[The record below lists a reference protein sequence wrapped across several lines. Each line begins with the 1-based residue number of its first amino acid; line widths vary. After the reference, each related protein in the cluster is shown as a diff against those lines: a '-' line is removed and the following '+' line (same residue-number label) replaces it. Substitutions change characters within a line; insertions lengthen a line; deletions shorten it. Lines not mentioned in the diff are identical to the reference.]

1 MNKYIYGMIS
11 QYIYKSNNKIGL
23 FFLLTTIIILFS
35 LMGLNAHQY
44 EYERNLICIMFGGAM
59 FVYYNT
65 IRSCRFDFFHPIH
78 IYMFFYICIFFI
90 TPIFLIDIGEEK
102 CMGVDIM
109 SGCIKATFIVLL
121 GLMAFCLGYKNVKT
135 SEVQL
140 PVRKLNE
147 KIERK
152 ILRTSYVIFIII
164 YIISLGYAM
173 RSGKTLASIFSLG
186 TLTYTRIYQDTGD
199 QLLFLINVSYSLLI
213 PWLFI
218 CVYGKSKLVKLLTS
232 FLLFSLFV
240 SYGWRF
246 IIYIMILGYLIV
258 HTRISGKK
266 IKFVKIF
273 LLGVILILYS
283 TIQGA
288 IRNDIRSGNKADFE
302 GFSMENIA
310 YTLKSNFNI
319 YQPFYAVAD
328 KYPSQYDFY
337 YGQSCFVYP
346 IIMWIPRFI
355 WKDKPLGKDYPNC
368 VATKKA
374 INESAITDAAFS
386 YPNIFEYYI
395 DFGTIGVLF
404 ISYIL
409 GCICK
414 KMLRRYNSSSTYDII
429 IYAIFIGFLIQF
441 INRGNLSQLMTLLFF
456 LFIPIR
462 FYRKY
467 FIKFPK
473 NERYQ

>member
-1 MNKYIYGMIS
+1 MI
-11 QYIYKSNNKIGL
+11 IHKSNNKIIW
-23 FFLLTTIIILFS
+23 FFLFATILILFS
-35 LMGLNAHQY
+35 LMRLNAHQY
-44 EYERNLICIMFGGAM
+44 EYERNLVCILFGITM

-65 IRSCRFDFFHPIH
+65 ISSYQFDFFHPIH
-78 IYMFFYICIFFI
+78 VYMVFYICIFFV
-90 TPIFLIDIGEEK
+90 TPIFLIDIGEER
-102 CMGVDIM
+102 CMGVDVM

-121 GLMAFCLGYKNVKT
+121 GLVAFCLGYNNVKT

-140 PVRKLNE
+140 PVQKLNA
-147 KIERK
+147 KIARK
-152 ILRTSYVIFIII
+152 VLRTSYIIFIIT
-164 YIISLGYAM
+164 YVISLNYAM

-186 TLTYTRIYQDTGD
+186 AFTYTRIYQDVGD

-218 CVYGKSKLVKLLTS
+218 CVYEKNWLVKLITS

-246 IIYIMILGYLIV
+246 IIYIMIFGYLIV

-266 IKFVKIF
+266 IKFLKIA
-273 LLGVILILYS
+273 LLGGILIFYS
-283 TIQGA
+283 TVQGA
-288 IRNDIRSGNKADFE
+288 IRNDIRSGNKANFE

-310 YTLKSNFNI
+310 FTLKSNFNI
-319 YQPFYAVAD
+319 YQPFYAVVD

-346 IIMWIPRFI
+346 IIMWVPRFV

-368 VATKKA
+368 EATRNA

-395 DFGTIGVLF
+395 DFGTVGVLF

-409 GCICK
+409 GSICK
-414 KMLRRYNSSSTYDII
+414 KMLKRYNSGSIYDII

-467 FIKFPK
+467 FI
-473 NERYQ
+473 

>member
-1 MNKYIYGMIS
+1 MNSMYIPTS
-11 QYIYKSNNKIGL
+11 DNKTGWCFL
-23 FFLLTTIIILFS
+23 FTTIVILFS

-44 EYERNLICIMFGGAM
+44 ELERILVCMMFCITML
-59 FVYYNT
+59 VYYKT
-65 IRSCRFDFFHPIH
+65 INPCRFDFFHPIH
-78 IYMFFYICIFFI
+78 VYMVFYICIFFV
-90 TPIFLIDIGEEK
+90 TPIFLIDIGEER

-121 GLMAFCLGYKNVKT
+121 GLMAFCLGYKNIKI
-135 SEVQL
+135 SEAQL
-140 PVRKLNE
+140 PVLKLDTR
-147 KIERK
+147 IVRK
-152 ILRTSYVIFIII
+152 ILRTSYIIFIIT
-164 YIISLGYAM
+164 YMISLNYAM

-186 TLTYTRIYQDTGD
+186 TLTYTRIYQDVGD
-199 QLLFLINVSYSLLI
+199 QLLFLINVSYSLLV

-218 CVYGKSKLVKLLTS
+218 CVYEKNRLIKLITS

-246 IIYIMILGYLIV
+246 IIYIMIFGYLIV
-258 HTRISGKK
+258 HTRISEKR
-266 IKFVKIF
+266 IKFAKIL
-273 LLGVILILYS
+273 LLGIILILYS
-283 TIQGA
+283 TVQGA

-302 GFSMENIA
+302 GFNMENIA
-310 YTLKSNFNI
+310 FTLKSNFNI
-319 YQPFYAVAD
+319 YQPFYAVVD

-346 IIMWIPRFI
+346 IIMWVPRFI
-355 WKDKPLGKDYPNC
+355 WKDKPFGEDYPNC

-395 DFGTIGVLF
+395 DFGTAGVLF
-404 ISYIL
+404 MSYIL

-414 KMLRRYNSSSTYDII
+414 KMLRRYNSSSIYDII

-467 FIKFPK
+467 FRKNQK
-473 NERYQ
+473 NEKNQ